1 MAGMKFECRAMA
13 FGARGWLSYLRDN
26 LSRGTGV
33 LSLALAVASTGCTK
47 VGPDFEPLPAPAA
60 ETWIEAEEEPK
71 INEQAADVSAWWTV
85 FDDPVLNELVERAS
99 KQNLTLQIAGVR
111 ILEARAR
118 LGIAIGDQYPQVQ
131 DAVGGYDYN
140 RASKNAPNSAGG
152 NRSFG
157 AAGIGLDASW
167 EIDFWGRFQRGI
179 ESADAALGAQIA
191 DYDDLLVSLTAE
203 VARTYVLVRE
213 FEERIVLV
221 KGNIEIQKR
230 TLEITDAQFRGG
242 QVTELDVQQSKA
254 LLHSTEALLP
264 TFEASRRQATNALSV
279 LLGLPPQDLKGIL
292 GAQGVIPTAPP
303 EVAIG
308 IPAEL
313 LRRRP
318 DIRRAELDAASQS
331 ARIGVAEADLYPRFT
346 LAGFIG
352 FETSHNGGRQSN
364 NASLTDLFDGDSF
377 TGFIGPSVS
386 LPLFNYG
393 RLTNNVRVEDARFQQ
408 LVINY
413 QDAVLRAYQEV
424 EDAIAGFL
432 NSQQQSVFLASGVTA
447 SQRSVDLALL
457 QYREGLVDYTRVLN
471 AQEFLVAQQDDLAN
485 SRSLIAQGLIG
496 IYRGLGGGWQLRGE
510 NEFVP
515 EAIEEQMRARTDWGD
530 ILPASDL
537 DTAPRS
543 GEDADT
549 RDNLFR
555 RPDW

>member
-1 MAGMKFECRAMA
+1 MSVTMLASEVDGLA
-13 FGARGWLSYLRDN
+13 
-26 LSRGTGV
+26 SRGQCPGPGNRVSTRAV
-33 LSLALAVASTGCTK
+33 IASLALAAFVSGCTK
-47 VGPDFEPLPAPAA
+47 LGPDFEPLPAPVD
-60 ETWIEAEEEPK
+60 ETWLETDEPRIK
-71 INEQAADVSAWWTV
+71 EQETDVGSWWLV
-85 FDDPVLNELVERAS
+85 FEDPVLNDLIERAS
-99 KQNLTLQIAGVR
+99 QQNLTLQIAGVR

-118 LGIAIGDQYPQVQ
+118 LGIAVGDQYPQVQ
-131 DAVGGYDYN
+131 EAVGGYDYN
-140 RASKNAPNSAGG
+140 RASTNAANSGG
-152 NRSFG
+152 ANRSFG
-157 AAGIGLDASW
+157 SASLGLDASW

-213 FEERIVLV
+213 FEERIKLV
-221 KGNIEIQKR
+221 VGNIKIQQR

-242 QVTELDVQQSKA
+242 QVTELDVQQARA
-254 LLHSTEALLP
+254 LLRNTEALLP

-279 LLGLPPQDLKGIL
+279 LLGLPPQDLRDIL
-292 GAQGVIPTAPP
+292 GEPGVVPTAPA

-331 ARIGVAEADLYPRFT
+331 ARIGVAMADLYPRFT

-352 FETSHNGGRQSN
+352 FETSHNGGRQASK
-364 NASLTDLFDGDSF
+364 ASLTDLFDGDSF

-413 QDAVLRAYQEV
+413 QDTVLRAYQEV
-424 EDAIAGFL
+424 EDSIAGFL
-432 NSQQQSVFLASGVTA
+432 NSQEQAGFLADGANASGRAVE
-447 SQRSVDLALL
+447 LALL
-457 QYREGLVDYTRVLN
+457 QYREGLVNYTRVLN
-471 AQEFLVAQQDDLAN
+471 AQEFLVEQEDALAT
-485 SRSLIAQGLIG
+485 SRSSIAQNLIG

-515 EAIEEQMRARTDWGD
+515 ESIEAEMRARTDWDG

-537 DTAPRS
+537 GDAPRT
-543 GEDADT
+543 GEEAEA

>member
-1 MAGMKFECRAMA
+1 MAVTTLTAGGRRRAALAWRSISSHRKFMRTAM
-13 FGARGWLSYLRDN
+13 
-26 LSRGTGV
+26 V
-33 LSLALAVASTGCTK
+33 SLALAAFVSGCTK
-47 VGPDFEPLPAPAA
+47 LGPDFEPLPAPVD
-60 ETWIEAEEEPK
+60 ETWLETEEPRIK
-71 INEQAADVSAWWTV
+71 EQETDVGSWWLV
-85 FDDPVLNELVERAS
+85 FEDPVLNDLIERAS
-99 KQNLTLQIAGVR
+99 QQNLTLQIAGVR

-118 LGIAIGDQYPQVQ
+118 LGIAVGDQYPQVQ

-140 RASKNAPNSAGG
+140 RVSENAANSAGA

-157 AAGIGLDASW
+157 SASLGLDASW
-167 EIDFWGRFQRGI
+167 EIDLWGRFQRGI

-213 FEERIVLV
+213 FEERIKLVL
-221 KGNIEIQKR
+221 GNIQIQQR

-242 QVTELDVQQSKA
+242 QVTELDVQQARA
-254 LLHSTEALLP
+254 LLRNTEALLP

-279 LLGLPPQDLKGIL
+279 LLGLPPQDLRDIL
-292 GAQGVIPTAPP
+292 GEPGVVPTAPA

-331 ARIGVAEADLYPRFT
+331 ARIGVAMADLYPRFT

-352 FETSHNGGRQSN
+352 FETSHNGGRQSSK
-364 NASLTDLFDGDSF
+364 ASLTDLFDGDSF

-413 QDAVLRAYQEV
+413 QDTVLRAYQEV
-424 EDAIAGFL
+424 EDSIAGFL
-432 NSQQQSVFLASGVTA
+432 NAQEQAGFLADGANASGRAVE
-447 SQRSVDLALL
+447 LALL
-457 QYREGLVDYTRVLN
+457 QYREGLVNYTRVLD
-471 AQEFLVAQQDDLAN
+471 AQEFLVEQEDALAT
-485 SRSLIAQGLIG
+485 SRSSIAQNLIG

-515 EAIEEQMRARTDWGD
+515 ESIEAEMRARTDWDG

-537 DTAPRS
+537 GDAPRT
-543 GEDADT
+543 GEEADA